1 MARIIQWATGSMG
14 RTALRRVLDDPRH
27 DLAGVYVYSD
37 GKAGQDA
44 GSLARRP
51 DTGIVATNSID
62 AICALDADVVLHTPR
77 ITLPYSALVDDV
89 VRLLESGKNVVST
102 AGFHWPAAHGADY
115 ARTLQDAGVR
125 GGATLAG
132 VGVNPGVIVERIALA
147 ATGMCHELDSLSI
160 FEMVDASQM
169 DSADFVF
176 GLMGFNSDPEKRDIR
191 TGPLAEEVP
200 ALLASRISIGAL
212 DREEAVRPSTAE
224 RFAKLPPAFAELAK
238 AYTGPLEGQAIEH
251 RHTVAHAPPMAD
263 GAGLALLA
271 SSGSARARILAYAEA
286 GGDPRDSLLAGFD
299 AIDRALSTVG
309 LGLPD
314 MDRIEFMEAF
324 AVVAAHF
331 LKSRPVDPAKVNV
344 SGGHLAKGHPMG
356 ATGAIL
362 TSTLLDALDESG
374 GRLGL
379 VVATGAQGVGAAM
392 IVERLA

>member
-1 MARIIQWATGSMG
+1 MKALIVDAVRTPRGKARPDGGLAQETPHGLVARLVQAIDDRGGSPRDVDQLILGCVGQVGAQGGHIGMVAKFAAG
-14 RTALRRVLDDPRH
+14 LTDRTVTHTLNNFCASGLSAIGNAAAAIEAGQVDRA
-27 DLAGVYVYSD
+27 LAGGVEMMSRV
-37 GKAGQDA
+37 GFM
-44 GSLARRP
+44 
-51 DTGIVATNSID
+51 
-62 AICALDADVVLHTPR
+62 AD
-77 ITLPYSALVDDV
+77 
-89 VRLLESGKNVVST
+89 
-102 AGFHWPAAHGADY
+102 GADY
-115 ARTLQDAGVR
+115 YTAEEFEPRLRYIPV
-125 GGATLAG
+125 
-132 VGVNPGVIVERIALA
+132 ALA
-147 ATGMCHELDSLSI
+147 ADLLAVKLGITREQLDSVAL
-160 FEMVDASQM
+160 ESQRR
-169 DSADFVF
+169 SA
-176 GLMGFNSDPEKRDIR
+176 
-191 TGPLAEEVP
+191 LAEEVP
-200 ALLASRISIGAL
+200 ALLASRITIGAL

-299 AIDRALSTVG
+299 AMDRALSTVG

-392 IVERLA
+392 VVERLA